1 MSNRQLGRLAVLT
14 VLLFLIL
21 LCHTQAQAQ
30 YSDSAGGSFN
40 NPISSGLSSSI
51 WGNLQMQQN
60 LQMQRLLAESS
71 RRRSARNAAAANR
84 DLNRAAAPTLTA
96 TTTFTFNANRTTVRQ
111 LATELGQTP
120 TQRKQFA
127 VLFAQLLQAY
137 REDEAAI
144 CTPATRRETG
154 HDLARSVAYFIL
166 GNYYVYA
173 DGVKPTP
180 AQYEGLC
187 DTVRA
192 SLQQNEQFRTMS
204 DARKQQI
211 YEALAIMAMLPQ
223 VAYEQAAQVK
233 DRATKE
239 SARELAAQNLAQM
252 GIDAAR
258 LQLTAEGVTL
268 R

>member
-1 MSNRQLGRLAVLT
+1 MIHKRLRSLAVLHA
-14 VLLFLIL
+14 LLLLLL
-21 LCHTQAQAQ
+21 LCNTQAHAQ

-60 LQMQRLLAESS
+60 LQMQRLLMESS
-71 RRRSARNAAAANR
+71 RRRSARNAAANR
-84 DLNRAAAPTLTA
+84 DMGRAATTNLPA
-96 TTTFTFNANRTTVRQ
+96 TTTFAFSASRTTVRQ
-111 LATELGQTP
+111 LAAGLGQNP
-120 TQRKQFA
+120 TQRQQFE
-127 VLFAQLLQAY
+127 VLFAQLLKAY

-144 CTPATRRETG
+144 RTPATRREPG
-154 HDLARSVAYFIL
+154 HDIARSVAYFIL
-166 GNYYVYA
+166 GNYYVYS

-180 AQYEGLC
+180 EQYEGLC
-187 DTVRA
+187 GTVRA
-192 SLQQNEQFRTMS
+192 YLQQNEQFRTMG

-223 VAYEQAAQVK
+223 VAYEQAMQGK
-233 DRATKE
+233 DLATKAT
-239 SARELAAQNLAQM
+239 ARQLAAQNLAQM

-258 LQLTAEGVTL
+258 LQLTDEGVTI